1 MEERRQY
8 VRLKAQLQV
17 TYAVPPGTRRIESST
32 LDVGAGGFRFMSKES
47 LPLGTR
53 LQCEITVPGKP
64 PIPFT
69 GEVVSSDEYKA
80 SSTLHRAASFEI
92 GVRIVGISPA
102 DREVMKR
109 YVSVS
114 L

>member
-1 MEERRQY
+1 MDERRQY
-8 VRLKAQLQV
+8 VRSKARLQV
-17 TYAVPPGTRRIESST
+17 IYTVPPRTRRLEST
-32 LDVGAGGFRFMSKES
+32 TTDVGAGGIRFVANES

-53 LQCEITVPGKP
+53 LQCELTLPGKP

-80 SSTLHRAASFEI
+80 SSTLQRAASFEI

-102 DREVMKR
+102 DREVLKR